1 MKILKNTISLFIF
14 MMIACLSC
22 QARTYNYNGKGKM
35 IGNLE
40 FAIVDKNCNSL
51 HDLARQYN
59 TGYDALLDAN
69 PHISSDEEL
78 TPGLLVYIPNKI
90 ILPKKIKPNTILI
103 NTAEKRLFYYQ
114 SSTNTLYTFPV
125 GVGRLD
131 FPTPTGK
138 MYITQKRYKPT
149 WNVPPG
155 VLSEAHRNGFMDHP
169 TTMPYGPKNPLGKY
183 AIHLSAHSYLIH
195 STHNPDLIGT
205 RNTSGCVN
213 LYPEHIAILYNMI
226 SIKTP
231 VEIVNIPFKYAL
243 TSQTLYLERYPTLYD
258 TSKAQDQANESKDI
272 QTQISRIQ
280 HYAHVETDYD
290 LTKNKLDNLTDMLQN
305 PVSYPVAVIPS

>member
-1 MKILKNTISLFIF
+1 MKTLKNMITLFIITT
-14 MMIACLSC
+14 IACLSC

-69 PHISSDEEL
+69 PHLSSDEDL
-78 TPGLLVYIPNKI
+78 TPGLVVYIPNKI

-155 VLSEAHRNGFMDHP
+155 VLAEAHRNGFMDHP
-169 TTMPYGPKNPLGKY
+169 TTMPYGPENPLGKY

-205 RNTSGCVN
+205 RNTSGCIN

-226 SIKTP
+226 SVKTP
-231 VEIVNIPFKYAL
+231 VEIVNMPFKYAL

-258 TSKAQDQANESKDI
+258 TSKAKDQANESKDI
-272 QTQISRIQ
+272 QSQISRIQ
-280 HYAHVETDYD
+280 KYAHVETDYD

-305 PVSYPVAVIPS
+305 PVGYPVAVVPS